1 VLQQVVEVII
11 KNEHAHAVEEIA
23 DTAHDEVLVDGEEEG
38 VIHAAVPAESR
49 EERGRWVALVPR
61 WPRAV
66 VLMPDRWE
74 MTWLV
79 P

>member
-1 VLQQVVEVII
+1 VQQVVGAIVE
-11 KNEHAHAVEEIA
+11 NECAHAIEEIGDA
-23 DTAHDEVLVDGEEEG
+23 THDEISIDGEEEG
-38 VIHAAVPAESR
+38 VIHATLLIERR
-49 EERGRWVALVPR
+49 EEKGRWVALVPR